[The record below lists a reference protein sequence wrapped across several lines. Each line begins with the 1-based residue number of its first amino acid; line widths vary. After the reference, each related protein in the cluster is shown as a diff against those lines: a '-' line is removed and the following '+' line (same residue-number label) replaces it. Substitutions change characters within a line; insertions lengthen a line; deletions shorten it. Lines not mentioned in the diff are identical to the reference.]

1 MISSKFCSE
10 FDRYRYASGQTRVLK
25 KLVQAFPLSGKT
37 LWRETLKS
45 RFSALWENSVE
56 GNPPHKFSA
65 HTTNFICFVT
75 KGNNF
80 MQRLFALVLVIGFW
94 FNFAPPASA
103 TGASLVPCSES
114 PAFLQ
119 RAKDAR
125 NTTSDPKS
133 GAKRFERYAQAQCGP
148 EGLPHLIVDGRL
160 DRAGDFLIPSILF
173 LYIAGWIGWAG
184 RSYLRAIRK
193 LDGSPEM
200 KEIII
205 DVPLAL
211 QCTIGGATWPLAATS
226 EFLSG
231 ELYAKDEEIPVSPR

>member
-1 MISSKFCSE
+1 M
-10 FDRYRYASGQTRVLK
+10 GN
-25 KLVQAFPLSGKT
+25 
-37 LWRETLKS
+37 
-45 RFSALWENSVE
+45 SA
-56 GNPPHKFSA
+56 HKFSA
-65 HTTNFICFVT
+65 FLENSVPGNPAHRFSARTTNFICFVT

-103 TGASLVPCSES
+103 SAQANLVPCSES

-125 NTTSDPKS
+125 NTTSDPSS

-200 KEIII
+200 KEIVI

-211 QCTIGGATWPLAATS
+211 QCSIGGATWPLAATS